1 MKEKLFRQIVDENYC
16 KIYRICYRYF
26 GNRDEADD
34 ACQETFLK
42 IWLNINKFRGEASLS
57 TWACRIAIN
66 VCLTFKRINKRKM
79 AHIASDQATAY
90 QDCLSDENEEYQDTG
105 EKLQFFHQFMDNLPV
120 ADRTLVALYLEE
132 LNSREIASVTGL
144 SEANV
149 RTRIHRIKNQ
159 IKKEWEDKNGTR

>member
-26 GNRDEADD
+26 GNRDEAGD

-42 IWLNINKFRGEASLS
+42 IWININKFRGESS
-57 TWACRIAIN
+57 PGTWACRIAIN
-66 VCLTFKRINKRKM
+66 VCLTFLRTSKKRM
-79 AHIASDQATAY
+79 AYMVHEQVTDHH
-90 QDCLSDENEEYQDTG
+90 DCISDENEEYMET
-105 EKLQFFHQFMDNLPV
+105 EAKLQFFHRFLDLLPV
-120 ADRTLVALYLEE
+120 ADRTLVALYLE
-132 LNSREIASVTGL
+132 NMDSHEISLVTGL

-159 IKKEWEDKNGTR
+159 VKKEWEERNGTR